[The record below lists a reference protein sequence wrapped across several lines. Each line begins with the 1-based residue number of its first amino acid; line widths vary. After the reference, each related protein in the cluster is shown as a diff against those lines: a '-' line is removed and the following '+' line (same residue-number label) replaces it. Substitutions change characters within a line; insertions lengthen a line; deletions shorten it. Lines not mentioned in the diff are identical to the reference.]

1 MRGSPQSAQ
10 LGFDFEPRTWGG
22 KRAGAGRKRSRTSD
36 VPHRA
41 RPAVR
46 KYDVQ
51 HVVLR
56 TRKDVPRLRRGKTY
70 QAIRHALQR
79 TLGETAFRVVHT
91 SIQRNHLHFL
101 IEANDKGALSHG
113 MRSLAIMAARAINRV
128 LGRQGKVFAYRY
140 HASSISS
147 PRQMRNALSYVLNNW
162 RRHDEDE
169 TCEAAHRAML
179 DPYTTAISFRGWRE
193 AEQFAVPAGYEP
205 LPSAAPETWLLRVG
219 WERRGKISVFE
230 VPGGI

>member
-1 MRGSPQSAQ
+1 MKRAEQ
-10 LGFDFEPRTWGG
+10 LDLDFRPHKRGG
-22 KRAGAGRKRSRTSD
+22 KREGAGRKKTGRCSDAAHRT
-36 VPHRA
+36 
-41 RPAVR
+41 RPRVR

-70 QAIRHALQR
+70 QAIRRALQR

-101 IEANDKGALSHG
+101 IEADHAQALSHG
-113 MRSLAIMAARAINRV
+113 MRSLAITAARAINRV
-128 LGRQGKVFAYRY
+128 LGRRGKVFAYRY
-140 HASSISS
+140 HATAISS
-147 PRQMRNALSYVLNNW
+147 PRQMRNALSYVLNTW

-169 TCEAAHRAML
+169 SSEAAHRATL
-179 DPYTTAISFRGWRE
+179 DPYSTAIHFRGWRE
-193 AEQFAVPAGYEP
+193 AEQFAIPAGYEP

-219 WERRGKISVFE
+219 WERHGRISAFD
-230 VPGGI
+230 VPGRL